1 MLVCERMRPYGND
14 YTDLIGIVHERQ
26 GSLAT
31 IEFPKHN
38 KKLSIPKYYIK
49 NDLHSIKPNEEQM
62 LKIESWILK
71 KNRIIPYKSISNN

>member
-1 MLVCERMRPYGND
+1 MKTKSN
-14 YTDLIGIVHERQ
+14 
-26 GSLAT
+26 
-31 IEFPKHN
+31 HN